1 MHAEYTHSAQFAEP
15 RGFKIT
21 KKQKDW
27 QFWTLRG
34 FIFALQEMDEGK
46 EYD

>member
-1 MHAEYTHSAQFAEP
+1 MLIQLNSLS
-15 RGFKIT
+15 RGDSKIT
-21 KKQKDW
+21 KKQMDW

-46 EYD
+46 DYD